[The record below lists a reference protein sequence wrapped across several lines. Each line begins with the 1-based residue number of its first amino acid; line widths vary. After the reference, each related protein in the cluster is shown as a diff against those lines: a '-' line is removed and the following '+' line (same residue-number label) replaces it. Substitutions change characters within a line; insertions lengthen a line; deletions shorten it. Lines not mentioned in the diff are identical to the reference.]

1 MTSPVTWEDI
11 INKLKSIKAEFD
23 RSYKCLNRTPVPSNY
38 TQIKHLRTL
47 IYQHNTITGL
57 SKTVYPFLSA
67 SHQDEFIK
75 FFSSIKTRLEAIF
88 RHLEI
93 RDGVPEEINKF
104 ITIKFQDTAGETSD
118 EEVEKTNTVTT
129 MTPLEFINLATKLL
143 PEFDGKAEN
152 LTKFI
157 NALDLLD
164 SIKENNESIA
174 ISLIKTK
181 LNQTA
186 SRLLT
191 NETTIRAIKSTLTA
205 NVKHESS
212 QSIAVKLLSI
222 KQQNKTDGDF
232 AKEIESLAQQLEI
245 AYISDGMSSALARN
259 YSAQSAAKAMRTN
272 ARSDEVKMLMRA
284 GQFSTVSDAVTKFIE
299 LGAES
304 SGTLQVNY
312 INNSYRGNNY
322 SRRNNS
328 FRGNTSYRGNRNYR
342 NYKQSNRGRNHSNYN
357 NGNYNNY
364 NNGNGNPNRNN
375 NNNNNYRGRN
385 NPNRNV
391 RYTEASEN
399 AEHPQSA
406 QLGSAGN

>member
-1 MTSPVTWEDI
+1 MTSPVTWRDI
-11 INKLKSIKAEFD
+11 TDKLRSIKAEFD
-23 RSYKCLNRTPVPSNY
+23 RSYKCLNRTPVPSNH

-47 IYQHNTITGL
+47 VYQHNTITGL
-57 SKTVYPFLSA
+57 SKTIYPFLSA
-67 SHQDEFIK
+67 NHQDEFIK

-93 RDGVPEEINKF
+93 RDRVPEEINTF
-104 ITIKFQDTAGETSD
+104 ITIKFQDAEGETSD
-118 EEVEKTNTVTT
+118 EEVEKTNTITT
-129 MTPLEFINLATKLL
+129 MTPVEFINLATKLL

-157 NALDLLD
+157 NALDILD

-191 NETTIRAIKSTLTA
+191 NEATIGAIKSTLTA

-245 AYISDGMSSALARN
+245 AYISDGMSSALAKN
-259 YSAQSAAKAMRTN
+259 YSAQSAAKAIRTN

-312 INNSYRGNNY
+312 INNSYRGNN
-322 SRRNNS
+322 SNRRNNS

-342 NYKQSNRGRNHSNYN
+342 NYNQSNRGRNHS
-357 NGNYNNY
+357 NYNNY

-399 AEHPQSA
+399 TEHPQSA
-406 QLGSAGN
+406 QLGSAQN